1 MQPRLRRARE
11 SVQSAIELTDDSTIH
26 DQLQSIDTALG
37 NLSGSETL
45 DDDAEE
51 GERLEEVERQLV
63 ELGNDADGLAG
74 EHVETARDHLDA
86 FRRTTARDWE

>member
-11 SVQSAIELTDDSTIH
+11 SVRSAIELTDDSTIH
-26 DQLQSIDTALG
+26 DQLQSIDDALEG
-37 NLSGSETL
+37 LSGPETL

-51 GERLEEVERQLV
+51 GDRLEAVERQLV

-74 EHVETARDHLDA
+74 EHIETARDNLDA
-86 FRRTTARDWE
+86 FRRTSARDWE